1 MAETESARAEDRLI
15 VALDVPTA
23 DEARELVAPLAGVL
37 SFFKVGYE
45 LFIAE
50 GLPFVREL
58 LAAGNRV
65 FLDLKIDDVDETV
78 RRAVSR
84 VAAEDGIQFLTI
96 YGGRA
101 TAQAALKACEGS
113 SLKLLQVSA
122 LTSLSDADLG
132 EMGLV
137 GEGLRFATREQFVI
151 WRAQQS
157 LAHCCHGIIT
167 SGKEAKPIRDA
178 VGRDLIIVTP
188 GIRPATAGTDE
199 HAVPTTPGMAIG
211 NGSDYLVVG
220 RPITRA
226 DSPPDAA
233 RAILDE
239 MQEALDARS

>member
-1 MAETESARAEDRLI
+1 MTDAGTADAQDRLI
-15 VALDVPTA
+15 IALDVPNA
-23 DEARELVAPLAGVL
+23 AEARELVAPLKGVA

-50 GLPFVREL
+50 GMPFVREL
-58 LAAGNRV
+58 LDAGNRV

-101 TAQAALKACEGS
+101 TAEAALKACEGT

-122 LTSLSDADLG
+122 LTSLSDADLAD
-132 EMGLV
+132 MGLV
-137 GEGLRFATREQFVI
+137 GEGNRFDTREQFVI

-157 LAHCCHGIIT
+157 LKHGCHGIIT

-178 VGRDLIIVTP
+178 TGDDLIIVTP
-188 GIRPATAGTDE
+188 GIRPASAGTDE
-199 HAVPTTPGMAIG
+199 HAVPTTPSVAIR
-211 NGSDYLVVG
+211 NGSDYLVIG

-226 DSPPDAA
+226 DDPADAA
-233 RAILDE
+233 REILAE
-239 MQEALDARS
+239 MQEALDGR